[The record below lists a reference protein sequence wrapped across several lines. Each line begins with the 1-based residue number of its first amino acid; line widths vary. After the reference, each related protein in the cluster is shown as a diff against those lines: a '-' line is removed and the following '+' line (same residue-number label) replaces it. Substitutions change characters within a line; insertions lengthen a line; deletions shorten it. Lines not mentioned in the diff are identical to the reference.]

1 MIHLSRTCHRM
12 MLIVVLLSG
21 SLLLLQGQ
29 TITLAI
35 PICNHTIE
43 GMTKHNVAT
52 QNIRDGTKHK
62 KG

>member
-12 MLIVVLLSG
+12 MLLVVLLSG

-29 TITLAI
+29 NITLAI
-35 PICNHTIE
+35 PE